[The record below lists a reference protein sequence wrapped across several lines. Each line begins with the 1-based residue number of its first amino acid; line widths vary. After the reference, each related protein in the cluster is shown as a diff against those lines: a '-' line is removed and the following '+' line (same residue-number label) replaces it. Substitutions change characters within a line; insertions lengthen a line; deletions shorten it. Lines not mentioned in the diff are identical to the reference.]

1 MDDHRTW
8 AETELQFLDLEH
20 AARTKRAVQ
29 MLAQLAATPAGTV
42 AATFPDAAARTGAYR
57 FLESDRFSGDA
68 LDAGLH
74 AACAWRCRGHALVIV
89 PIDGSSLAHTD
100 RLLDDGVGPIGTHSA
115 GARGLKS
122 MIALAMTVD
131 GVPLG
136 IAAHVLWARSD
147 APLAPHHARPLAQ
160 RESRWWCELQRAFE
174 RELAAADA
182 HTLPWYQM
190 DREADASHVLLRD
203 LESDARF
210 TVRVDAARV
219 LAPEPDREAERARR
233 TLRTALDTPTPAAVT
248 YLETARGSRRTAR
261 LARCEVRFARVPLRL
276 CARWSKRR
284 LGDVTLTAVWVREVG
299 TAPSEAE
306 ALEWMLLTNAPVGDV
321 GEALR
326 VVRAYGLRFRIE
338 RVHFNWKSG
347 TCHVEQAQLESFEA
361 LRRWGTLHLSV
372 AIHREHL
379 LQLSRTEPERP
390 ADEVFERPTIEAALT
405 LAQAEQPK
413 APKPGTTPTLGVMV
427 DVIAKLGGYTG
438 KASAGGPP
446 GAKTFARGMERV
458 EIAASVIRLLR
469 PPRGEPT
476 PDDRTD

>member
-1 MDDHRTW
+1 MDEHRSW
-8 AETELQFLDLEH
+8 AETELRFLDLGH
-20 AARTKRAVQ
+20 AARHKRAVQ
-29 MLAQLAATPAGTV
+29 MLTQLAATPAGTV
-42 AATFPDAAARTGAYR
+42 AAAFPDAAARTGAYR
-57 FLESDRFSGDA
+57 FLESDRFCGDD

-100 RLLDDGVGPIGTHSA
+100 RLHDDGVGPIGTHRA

-122 MIALAMTVD
+122 MIALAMTYD

-147 APLAPHHARPLAQ
+147 APLTPHHERPLEQ
-160 RESRWWCELQRAFE
+160 RESRWWCLLQQSFE

-182 HTLPWYQM
+182 ATLPWYQM

-203 LESDARF
+203 LESAARF
-210 TVRVDAARV
+210 TVRVDATRV
-219 LAPEPDREAERARR
+219 LAPEPDRSAERARR
-233 TLRTALDTPTPAAVT
+233 TLRAALDTPTPAAVM
-248 YLETARGSRRTAR
+248 YLEVARGATRAAR
-261 LARCEVRFARVPLRL
+261 LARCEVRFAWVPLRL

-299 TAPSEAE
+299 TAPSEKE
-306 ALEWMLLTNAPVGDV
+306 ALEWMLLTNVPVPDV
-321 GEALR
+321 DEALR

-338 RVHFNWKSG
+338 RVHFHWKSG
-347 TCHVEQAQLESFEA
+347 TCEVERAQLESFEA
-361 LRRWGTLHLSV
+361 LRRWGTLQLSV

-379 LQLSRTEPERP
+379 LQLSRTQPELP
-390 ADEVFERPTIEAALT
+390 ADEVFEPETIEAALT

-413 APKPGTTPTLGVMV
+413 APKRGTMPTLGVLV

-446 GAKTFARGMERV
+446 GAKTFGRGMERV
-458 EIAASVIRLLR
+458 EIAASVIRILK
-469 PPRGEPT
+469 PPGGETT